1 MPWKSASKIELSE
14 KQESILKE
22 KAKGSH
28 TPLHQKIRAEIILKA
43 SEGKSNN
50 AIEKEMKIHSS
61 AVKKWR
67 DRYSEEYEELQRIEK
82 ESPHKM
88 RSAIEEILSDAPRAG
103 GPATY
108 TDEQVAAIIAL
119 ACEDPMKIGLP
130 FSHWSAGT
138 LQIEAIKLGIAESI
152 SVRQVGRFLKRERF
166 KAPSSQKLAES

>member
-43 SEGKSNN
+43 SAGKSNN
-50 AIEKEMKIHSS
+50 VIEKEMKIHPS

-67 DRYSEEYEELQRIEK
+67 DRYSGEYRELERIEK
-82 ESPHKM
+82 ESPNKL
-88 RSAIEEILSDAPRAG
+88 RRTIEKILSDEQRPG
-103 GPATY
+103 GPSKF

-119 ACEDPMKIGLP
+119 ACEDPAKLELP
-130 FSHWSAGT
+130 FSHWSPKL
-138 LQIEAIKLGIAESI
+138 LQIEVVKVGIVESI
-152 SVRQVGRFLKRERF
+152 SERQIGRFLKG
-166 KAPSSQKLAES
+166 AGPTTA